1 MSIKTSAAI
10 RDVSDSLLA
19 LPLINNITSNSFYL
33 AFAIIIVIVL
43 IASFVFN
50 DSNDWWTRC
59 LRLAFW
65 GYLAVL
71 PLLMLK
77 DRADVIASK
86 NTSEERLMADLFRD
100 RPGQQ
105 VPDGFVTTRANTLP
119 GHSVNPYVSR
129 TQLAD
134 MVEARARQLAEQM
147 KNGEADGDVVDLVPP
162 PDSSPAQPKET
173 RT

>member
-19 LPLINNITSNSFYL
+19 LPLISGITSNSFYL
-33 AFAIIIVIVL
+33 AFAVVIVITL
-43 IASFVFN
+43 IASITFH

-59 LRLAFW
+59 LRLVFW

-77 DRADVIASK
+77 DRADAIAAK
-86 NTSEERLMADLFRD
+86 NTAEERMMSNLFTD
-100 RPGQQ
+100 RPGQK
-105 VPDGFVTTRANTLP
+105 VPDGFVTSRANTLP

-129 TQLAD
+129 SQLAT
-134 MVEARARQLAEQM
+134 MIEERAKQLAEQM
-147 KNGEADGDVVDLVPP
+147 HNGDAAAT
-162 PDSSPAQPKET
+162 SPAPTTAVTPTSVPET
-173 RT
+173 RQ